1 MDDHM
6 RILRTYGRLWVDDL
20 DQALPFLRELVGR
33 EPDLQFAFDNVKAA
47 AIGNLLVI
55 DVPQEERSRYPGT
68 ATVVVSDLDEL
79 TRKLTAHG
87 GQITVPE
94 SRSETGRFLY
104 ARHADGAEV
113 EYVEWRPEL
122 VERVL
127 G

>member
-1 MDDHM
+1 M

-33 EPDLQFAFDNVKAA
+33 EPDLHFAFDNVKAA

-55 DVPQEERSRYPGT
+55 DVPPEERSRYPGT

-79 TRKLTAHG
+79 KRKLTAHG
-87 GQITVPE
+87 GDITVPE

-113 EYVEWRPEL
+113 EYVEWLPEL
-122 VERVL
+122 VERIV

>member
-1 MDDHM
+1 
-6 RILRTYGRLWVDDL
+6 
-20 DQALPFLRELVGR
+20 
-33 EPDLQFAFDNVKAA
+33 
-47 AIGNLLVI
+47 VI

-127 G
+127 GRPARPQACARGACVASRTSPT